1 LRAKFAAGLFEHPYA
16 DADYAERITGNAEAR
31 ALATRA
37 AEKALILLK
46 NEGDLLPLDLG
57 SLSEIAVIGPNA
69 AETILGGYTDVP
81 RQTVS
86 ILDGV
91 RARAGDGAHITYAE
105 GVRIT
110 EGHNWWADEV
120 HLADP
125 AENHRRI
132 RAAVEVAEAADVA
145 IVVVGG
151 NEQTSREAW
160 AGNHLGDRTDLR
172 MVGEQEELVRAMV
185 GTGTPTVVVLIHGR
199 PLAVEYV
206 AEQVPAVLDGWYLGQ
221 ETGTAVARVLF
232 GDVNPGGKLPLTIPR
247 SVGQLPM
254 FYNHKP
260 TARRGYLLGATKPL
274 WPFGF
279 GGSYTTFSFAAPHLV
294 ASSIPAG
301 GSTRVTVGVTNT
313 GARAGDEV
321 VQLYVRDRVSSVTRP
336 VLELAG
342 FERVTLAPG
351 ESRTVS
357 FPVGYEQLA
366 FYDRDMHRV
375 VEPGAFDL
383 LTGPSSAELQ
393 SVLLTVTDH

>member
-1 LRAKFAAGLFEHPYA
+1 
-16 DADYAERITGNAEAR
+16 
-31 ALATRA
+31 
-37 AEKALILLK
+37 
-46 NEGDLLPLDLG
+46 
-57 SLSEIAVIGPNA
+57 
-69 AETILGGYTDVP
+69 
-81 RQTVS
+81 
-86 ILDGV
+86 
-91 RARAGDGAHITYAE
+91 
-105 GVRIT
+105 
-110 EGHNWWADEV
+110 
-120 HLADP
+120 
-125 AENHRRI
+125 
-132 RAAVEVAEAADVA
+132 VEVAEAADVA